1 MGATTSASE
10 IAWQIVLIIILTL
23 MNAFFAATEMAM
35 VSLDKHRLDESK
47 EKGDRKA
54 IKILKLLEDPSR
66 FLSTIQLCIT
76 LAGFL
81 NSASAA
87 TGISRVIGAS
97 LAEKGIPSAYTV
109 STILITI
116 LLSFFTIVFG
126 ELVPKRFALTAA
138 EKYSRGAIGIL
149 TVFAVVFFPF
159 VKLLSA
165 STNGVLKLLRINT
178 EGMEEEVSLNDI
190 KALIQV
196 GRTQGIINPVESEMI
211 RSVITFNDKHCD
223 EIMTPR
229 REVFMI
235 DIDEDSKEYISDM
248 LHFKYSRIPVYEDGV
263 DNIIGILYLKDYL
276 LESYKKGF
284 SNVDIRKILRPAYF
298 IPEKKKI
305 GTLFNELQSENKH
318 IAILIDEYG
327 GFSGIVTM
335 EDLIEEIIG
344 DIDDE
349 FDHDEPELKKI
360 DDWEYWA
367 MGTLSIKELNFNLG
381 TQIDETNNDYDT
393 LGGFIIHLIGVIPQ
407 DGKLFT
413 VEYENMLFHVKE
425 VSNNKIKSVM
435 IQLKNPEE

>member
-1 MGATTSASE
+1 MESTATASD
-10 IAWQIVLIIILTL
+10 IAWQIALIIVLTML
-23 MNAFFAATEMAM
+23 NAFFAAAEMAM
-35 VSLDKHRLDESK
+35 VSLDKHRLDDRK
-47 EKGDRKA
+47 AKGDRKS
-54 IKILKLLEDPSR
+54 IKILRLLEDPSR

-97 LAEKGIPSAYTV
+97 LIEKGIPNAYTV

-138 EKYSRGAIGIL
+138 DKYSRSSIGVL
-149 TVFAVVFFPF
+149 TVFATIFFPF
-159 VKLLSA
+159 VKLLSV
-165 STNGVLKLLRINT
+165 STNGVLKVLRINT
-178 EGMEEEVSLNDI
+178 KGIEEEVSLNDI
-190 KALIQV
+190 KALIQT
-196 GRTQGIINPVESEMI
+196 GRSQGIINPVESEMI

-235 DIDEDSKEYISDM
+235 DVDDDPKAYVSDM
-248 LHFKYSRIPVYEDGV
+248 LHFKYSRIPVYEENV

-276 LESYKKGF
+276 LESYKRGF
-284 SNVDIRKILRPAYF
+284 ENVDIRKVLRPAYF

-318 IAILIDEYG
+318 IAVLIDEYG

-349 FDHDEPELKKI
+349 FDHDEPELKKL
-360 DDWEYWA
+360 DDLHYWA

-381 TQIDETNNDYDT
+381 TEIDETNDDYDT
-393 LGGFIIHLIGVIPQ
+393 LGGFLIYLIGEIPQ
-407 DGKLFT
+407 DNKAFT
-413 VEYENMLFHVKE
+413 VEFENMIFHVKE
-425 VSNNKIKSVM
+425 VNSNKIKTVM
-435 IQLKNPEE
+435 IQMKDVLV